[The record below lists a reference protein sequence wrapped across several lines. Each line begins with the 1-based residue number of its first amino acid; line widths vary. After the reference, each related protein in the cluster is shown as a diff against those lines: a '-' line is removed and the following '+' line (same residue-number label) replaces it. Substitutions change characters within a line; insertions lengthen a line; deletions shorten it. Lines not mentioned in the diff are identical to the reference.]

1 MITEFSQESKMH
13 RDVTREIKIKSK
25 SGMVFEGQKSEL
37 QKAFEKRS
45 QPRISNKQAKELT
58 ELERIMEG
66 NFFLYF
72 MNFQLRLK
80 NH

>member
-1 MITEFSQESKMH
+1 MH
-13 RDVTREIKIKSK
+13 RDVNREIKIKSK

-58 ELERIMEG
+58 ELEKIMEG
-66 NFFLYF
+66 KLWKFFCI
-72 MNFQLRLK
+72 
-80 NH
+80 

>member
-58 ELERIMEG
+58 ELEKIMEG
-66 NFFLYF
+66 ECFSSFDEF
-72 MNFQLRLK
+72 STKAQ
-80 NH
+80 